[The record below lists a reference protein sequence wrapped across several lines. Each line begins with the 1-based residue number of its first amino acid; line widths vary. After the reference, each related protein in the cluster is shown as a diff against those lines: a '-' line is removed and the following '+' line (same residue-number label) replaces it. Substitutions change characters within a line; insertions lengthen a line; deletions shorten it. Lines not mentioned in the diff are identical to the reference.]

1 MFFKDKQ
8 WGPITTLWR
17 IVFNTLIGLK
27 LFVFKLCEAAL
38 KLTSELHRLT
48 LPRWMMWVA
57 ISPTSVVCRIRSR
70 SKLGIDPEF

>member
-1 MFFKDKQ
+1 MLFKDEK
-8 WGPITTLWR
+8 WGPIILLRR
-17 IVFNTLIGLK
+17 IVCKMLIGLK